1 MVEER
6 LPRMNESQRIAKLR
20 SQYRSLWDA
29 YQVIAHRNAELA
41 RTERQPS
48 NEQLIAEQRAA
59 DAVALVRDELLD
71 AISRLGG

>member
-1 MVEER
+1 MNDSRRVE
-6 LPRMNESQRIAKLR
+6 KLR
-20 SQYRSLWDA
+20 SQYRALWDA

-48 NEQLIAEQRAA
+48 DEQLIAEQRAA
-59 DAVALVRDELLD
+59 EAVALVREELLA